1 VKTGK
6 GSFKLCSWREIVL
19 AEPIGTKT
27 PMVNWPSCDIEI
39 KLSYKI
45 KLDSIVVEELL
56 VLNVEGCFVFFL
68 ILLKKLDLWGQDRPH
83 SIVL

>member
-1 VKTGK
+1 
-6 GSFKLCSWREIVL
+6 
-19 AEPIGTKT
+19 
-27 PMVNWPSCDIEI
+27 MVNWPSCDIEI